1 MVNNISAVATQNQVQ
16 PAIIQSII
24 RLEITRLPS
33 FFLLAVVPMKRKHS
47 SLLENKNAAGFFTIL
62 SSPCPIS
69 IIAMSCTMKWM
80 INIVDIMLVLI
91 LFFFIIA
98 TEFFYYC
105 QVISLY
111 RFLMR
116 TVLIFLLPYNC
127 SCCCAELFLDWSD
140 FVVYIVHKCTE
151 LK

>member
-1 MVNNISAVATQNQVQ
+1 MVNNISAVATQNQVK
-16 PAIIQSII
+16 PAIIPSII

-33 FFLLAVVPMKRKHS
+33 YFLLAVVPMKRKHS
-47 SLLENKNAAGFFTIL
+47 SLLENKNTAGFYYHLKLATSHIDNSNVMHHEMNDKHSRYYACFDFIL
-62 SSPCPIS
+62 
-69 IIAMSCTMKWM
+69 
-80 INIVDIMLVLI
+80 
-91 LFFFIIA
+91 FIIA

-116 TVLIFLLPYNC
+116 TVQLFFLPYNC
-127 SCCCAELFLDWSD
+127 CCCEELFLDWSD